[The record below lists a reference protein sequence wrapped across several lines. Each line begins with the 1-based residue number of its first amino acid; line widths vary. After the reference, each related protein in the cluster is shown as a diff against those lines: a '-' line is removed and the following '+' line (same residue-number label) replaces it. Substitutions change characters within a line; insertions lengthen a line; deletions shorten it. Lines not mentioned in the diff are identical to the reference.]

1 MREGGRERKVVGDY
15 HRNKI
20 NNNNKYVGLVTTCK
34 LCMMNETYGIEKY
47 KKEVLLKS
55 QKNI

>member
-1 MREGGRERKVVGDY
+1 MVGDY
-15 HRNKI
+15 HRN
-20 NNNNKYVGLVTTCK
+20 NKDVGFVTTCR
-34 LCMMNETYGIEKY
+34 LSMMNKTYGIEKY